1 MAIGIDSVTLG
12 VSRQG
17 AENLKQKI
25 RVDAIEATSNA
36 LSNTDQISSA
46 FEANWQGQSEVQF
59 MKNFQAK
66 ISKLKETL
74 KSLEEACDAEIDN
87 IVASAISM
95 DEELVENAE
104 D

>member
-12 VSRQG
+12 VSRTG

-25 RVDAIEATSNA
+25 RIDAIEATSNA
-36 LSNTDQISSA
+36 LSQTDTIRST
-46 FEANWQGQSEVQF
+46 FEENWQGQSEIQF
-59 MKNFQAK
+59 MKNFDAK
-66 ISKLKETL
+66 INKLKDTL
-74 KSLEEACDAEIDN
+74 KSLEEACSSEIDN

-95 DEELVENAE
+95 DEELVEVSE

>member
-36 LSNTDQISSA
+36 LSNTDQINSA